1 MFNTNFE
8 HLVFVKWD
16 VMIWNNNVYSNV
28 KNMAPFKHL
37 RGRRPKT
44 VSFQTKGTL
53 IKGCNWKEK
62 VCYL

>member
-44 VSFQTKGTL
+44 VSFQTKGTKL
-53 IKGCNWKEK
+53 PN
-62 VCYL
+62 